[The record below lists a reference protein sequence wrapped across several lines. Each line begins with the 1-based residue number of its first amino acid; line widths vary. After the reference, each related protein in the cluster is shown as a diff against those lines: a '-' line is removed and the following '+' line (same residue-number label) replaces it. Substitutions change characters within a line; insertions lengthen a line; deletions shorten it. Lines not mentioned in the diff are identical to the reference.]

1 MADSFKN
8 RLNTAMN
15 MRGMRQVDLAQ
26 KSGLP
31 KAQISQYQTGK
42 YEPMQEALYKLAK
55 ALSVNVAW
63 LMGHDVP
70 MEIDR
75 TQLEQEVEICDL
87 VNRCYG
93 KDAYAVVKMFLDMN
107 KDGQKL
113 ALDLLTNLHS
123 NPQNTVK
130 KKEKQAI

>member
-1 MADSFKN
+1 MSDSFKN

-15 MRGMRQVDLAQ
+15 MRGMRQVDLAE

-31 KAQISQYQTGK
+31 KAQISQYQNGK

-70 MEIDR
+70 MEVDR
-75 TQLEQEVEICDL
+75 QQLEKEVEICDL
-87 VNRCYG
+87 INKCYG
-93 KDAYAVVKMFLDMN
+93 KETYAVVKMYLDMN
-107 KDGQKL
+107 ENGRNL
-113 ALDLLTNLHS
+113 AFDLISNLHS
-123 NPQNTVK
+123 NPQNT
-130 KKEKQAI
+130 EKRESAAV